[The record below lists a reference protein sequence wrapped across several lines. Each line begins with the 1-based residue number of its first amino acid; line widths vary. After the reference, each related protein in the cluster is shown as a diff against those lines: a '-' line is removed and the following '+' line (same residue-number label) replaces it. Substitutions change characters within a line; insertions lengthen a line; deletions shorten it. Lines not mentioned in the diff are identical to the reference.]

1 MIDYITQL
9 EYIREKLLFIKLK
22 VEQDTENGLFDI
34 NKFGEDI
41 FMHLLNSAYGF
52 KISNANEVFYDNF
65 PAIDLIDEENELLI
79 QVTSTLT
86 TGKIYS
92 TIKKQNEKEEL
103 KPYKDYK
110 LKMCYLAGAPDFK
123 DIAKLNLQKQ
133 GINKEDFLDL
143 NTVISIARSNQ
154 QKCKDIYYT
163 LNQRLD
169 SKAYNLDIENHFNKF
184 ESQLNNETTKKFYS
198 YNKDFEN
205 FLQSNNNVLE
215 VFGTGGHGKSHL
227 LKHLASLNNEYTPI
241 IFTKQDNVEA
251 DLKKLDF
258 TKQYLLIYDD
268 IDRFLENSISSIFS
282 FLIGSGSKIMISYR
296 TASKHLV
303 EEKILKLNAL
313 KTQELHITWSKDE
326 IKDLILLIRPEL
338 KDYAINNINAQYNSN
353 PYLITQA
360 LSEGGIDEIK
370 SFSKNILSDSVRA
383 LKRFEIKEIEIERL
397 LYRVAL
403 LSPCPRNLL
412 DINDNDKVNQLVA
425 VGILRELNNKIRFNP
440 DVLGDLYLASFVQRY
455 ENKYKEIAFEYMA
468 DNLELII
475 TNLSYVLSY
484 EDNNGLEL
492 FFKDIVKRLIEDEDY
507 RSSNLRILY
516 RIVRYA
522 PFDSFRYLKKVT
534 ETLPFKENEHPKND
548 GIMELVSQIS
558 EVDFNNLDEYVN
570 LGSVVPLI
578 NKLISNLKNERDS
591 GRLQIKHIIDFLV
604 STKVQSFPE
613 PYFANHNISS
623 VFNDMIIPY
632 ESKNND
638 VIIEALEE
646 MKKWVNNDSM
656 NLNKLDILKSAFR
669 NLFMGSLKSMY
680 SNTENI
686 EFDTSKKNIRKVI
699 DKAKEIVLIML
710 NSSNIDLKCR
720 ALDILRDIGNSINE
734 ELQAK
739 NEQYYYEITIELFEN
754 IKEQLTKVNDY
765 KFLSKLE
772 EVLLNAM
779 AFRKH
784 KDEAFS
790 LFLDIPR
797 TPIFIFNQCLVSTM
811 FTVYN
816 LDKFIDEYHKQE
828 DVHKWLF
835 DKYQNRHDTNI
846 LEDEI
851 DLYNYIIKSHTTE
864 DDFINF
870 FNSLHFIENSTN
882 SYKLSNELIKLL
894 NYWYEHKPKLFKD
907 LAVKGIEN
915 ISNNAISETID
926 NFLFD
931 LGLTTLDID
940 CIDETLETSELIRY
954 VGSSFKSKN
963 IELYQKLLT
972 IFKEKEKESISW
984 FINNS
989 FMNMYSIIKDNM
1001 DFNSYKPYIHELLD
1015 LIIKHRIT
1023 PSIYLIFILENL
1035 KKNNI
1040 SFELVK
1046 EKLSKIVYIPFYK
1059 EDLEEIKISK
1069 KDLKKL
1075 FHFLDYKIDDIF
1087 ARVFLKIYERG
1098 IFNNSNT
1105 EHNVEECDLIQDYI
1119 KEYKDYKEF
1128 IRLVLY
1134 YDYNFTYT
1142 ETNKDGVPIDYKI
1155 DINFFFTGLKK
1166 EYFERYINE
1175 LIENNNKE
1183 EILVLINA
1191 IPIKAKYKELLINAL
1206 NFLSTNN
1213 LDEKIIT
1220 LLTKERV
1227 PTSVYVGL
1235 LNDKTS
1241 NIDKGFTYDFV
1252 MKELNDQE
1260 ELFVYISKS
1269 TVLDV
1274 DVLSKIED
1282 IVAEIQVTKNIVLEI
1297 NLEHTIT

>member
-1 MIDYITQL
+1 MDYIKQL
-9 EYIREKLLFIKLK
+9 DYISEKLLFIKLK
-22 VEQDTENGLFDI
+22 VEQDTKNGLFDI
-34 NKFGEDI
+34 NKYGEDI

-52 KISNANEVFYDNF
+52 KINNANEVFHDNF
-65 PAIDLIDEENELLI
+65 PAIDLIDEENKFFI

-86 TGKIYS
+86 TNKIYS
-92 TIKKQNEKEEL
+92 TIKKKDENEEL
-103 KPYKDYK
+103 KEYKHYK
-110 LKMCYLAGAPDFK
+110 LKMCYLAGKPDFGNL
-123 DIAKLNLQKQ
+123 ASLNLEKK
-133 GINKEDFLDL
+133 GIEKEDLLDL
-143 NTVISIARSNQ
+143 DSIISIARKNQ
-154 QKCKDIYYT
+154 QKCKDIYNT

-169 SKAYNLDIENHFNKF
+169 SKAYNLDIENYFNKF
-184 ESQLNNETTKKFYS
+184 EAQLNKEITKKFYS
-198 YNKDFEN
+198 YNKDFES

-227 LKHLASLNNEYTPI
+227 LKYLASLKNEYTPI

-258 TKQYLLIYDD
+258 AKQYLLIYDD
-268 IDRFLENSISSIFS
+268 IDKFLENSVSSIFS
-282 FLIGSGSKIMISYR
+282 FLIDSGSKIMISYR

-303 EEKILKLNAL
+303 EEKISKFNAL
-313 KTQELHITWSKDE
+313 KTQELPIIWSNGE
-326 IKDLILLIRPEL
+326 IKDLILLLRP
-338 KDYAINNINAQYNSN
+338 DATDFAINSINNQFNSN
-353 PYLITQA
+353 PFLITQA
-360 LSEGGIDEIK
+360 LKGDIDGIK
-370 SFSKNILSDSVRA
+370 NFSKNILSDSVKA
-383 LKRFEIKEIEIERL
+383 LKRLEIKIFEIEKL
-397 LYRVAL
+397 LFRIAL
-403 LSPCPRNLL
+403 LSPCPRNLI
-412 DINDNDKVNQLVA
+412 DINDNDKVNQLIT

-440 DVLGDLYLASFVQRY
+440 DVLGDLYLTSFVKNY
-455 ENKYKEIAFEYMA
+455 ENKYKEIALEYMA

-475 TNLSYVLSY
+475 TNLSYVLGY
-484 EDNNGLEL
+484 EDNDGLEL
-492 FFKDIVKRLIEDEDY
+492 FFKDIVKGWLKNEDF

-522 PFDSFRYLKKVT
+522 PFESFMYLKEVT
-534 ETLPFKENEHPKND
+534 TILEIKENEYPKNG
-548 GIMELVSQIS
+548 GIMDIVSKIS
-558 EVDFNNLDEYVN
+558 EVDFNISDEHIN
-570 LGSVVPLI
+570 LGSLVPII

-591 GRLQIKHIIDFLV
+591 GRLQIKHLIDFLV
-604 STKVQSFPE
+604 STKVQSFPK

-656 NLNKLDILKSAFR
+656 NLNKLDILKSALS
-669 NLFMGSLKSMY
+669 NLFMGSKSMY
-680 SNTENI
+680 FDTKRI
-686 EFDTSKKNIRKVI
+686 EFDTSKENIRKVI

-710 NSSNIDLKCR
+710 KSSNIDLKCR
-720 ALDILRDIGNSINE
+720 ALDILRDVGNSINE

-754 IKEQLTKVNDY
+754 MKEQLTKVNDY

-772 EVLLNAM
+772 EVLFNAM

-846 LEDEI
+846 SEDDI
-851 DLYNYIIKSHTTE
+851 GLYNYFIKSHTTE

-870 FNSLHFIENSTN
+870 VNTLHFIENSTN
-882 SYKLSNELIKLL
+882 SYKFSTELTKLL
-894 NYWYEHKPKLFKD
+894 NYWYEQKPQLFKN
-907 LAVKGIEN
+907 LAIKGIAN
-915 ISNNAISETID
+915 ISNNAVSKTID

-954 VGSSFKSKN
+954 VGNSFKSKN

-984 FINNS
+984 FIDNS
-989 FMNMYSIIKDNM
+989 FMNIYSILKDNT
-1001 DFNSYKPYIHELLD
+1001 DFNTYKPYIHELLD

-1035 KKNNI
+1035 EKNNI

-1046 EKLSKIVYIPFYK
+1046 DKLRKIVYIPSYK

-1069 KDLKKL
+1069 EDLKKL
-1075 FHFLDYKIDDIF
+1075 FHFLDYKIEDIF
-1087 ARVFLKIYERG
+1087 ARVFLKIFAKV
-1098 IFNNSNT
+1098 IFFNYKK
-1105 EHNVEECDLIQDYI
+1105 EHNIQECYLIQDYV
-1119 KEYKDYKEF
+1119 KDYEDYKEF
-1128 IRLVLY
+1128 ISLVLDY
-1134 YDYNFTYT
+1134 YNNFTYT
-1142 ETNKDGVPIDYKI
+1142 QANEEEVPIDYKI
-1155 DINFFFTGLKK
+1155 DINYFFSGLKN
-1166 EYFERYINE
+1166 ENFERYINE

-1191 IPIKAKYKELLINAL
+1191 IPIKAKYKELLINTL

-1227 PTSVYVGL
+1227 STSVYVGL

-1252 MKELNDQE
+1252 MKELNNQE

-1297 NLEHTIT
+1297 NLEQTIT